1 MAYGS
6 CVGSK
11 FYEDGRVRAF
21 HGNTVV
27 ADITPDCSAY
37 NAMCTLRRMVLDAGL
52 DDYYIQLPADS
63 YHMTLI
69 QGINDQNRGPD
80 RWPPALALDATMK
93 EADDYFTAAIERA
106 VLPGKVRMKFSEVK
120 ATKSCILARLI
131 PADES
136 QEKLLRDFR
145 DRAAREIGLFIPK
158 HETYRFHISL
168 AYTRVVPEGE
178 TAERLEALVAK
189 MNDFLETQPEFL
201 IGEPYIAYFRDMFAF
216 SPERIER

>member
-1 MAYGS
+1 MTYGS

-11 FYEDGRVRAF
+11 FYEDGRVRRF

-27 ADITPDCSAY
+27 SDITPACSAY
-37 NAMCTLRRMVLDAGL
+37 NAMCTLHKMVLEAGL

-69 QGINDQNRGPD
+69 QGINDENRGPN
-80 RWPPALALDATMK
+80 RWPPALPLDATMK
-93 EADDYFTAAIERA
+93 DADDYFTAAIRRA
-106 VLPGKVRMKFSEVK
+106 VLPGKVRMKFHEVK
-120 ATKSCILARLI
+120 ATKSCVMAYLV
-131 PADES
+131 PADEAE
-136 QEKLLRDFR
+136 EKILRDFR

-158 HETYRFHISL
+158 HESYRFHISL

-178 TAERLEALVAK
+178 AAERVAALVAK
-189 MNDFLETQPEFL
+189 MNEYLAHQPEFF

-216 SPERIER
+216 SSQRIER